1 MRRALSLLA
10 LGATLFTA
18 SAQPALGLGTIK
30 TVDTD
35 AANKDSWSVKGAT
48 ITDVDFDTLQGL
60 VAGGLDM
67 DLLNFDG
74 DLVDTVEFGED
85 DCKLLRNEQGA
96 VCRIKG
102 ARLSIKLFTST
113 TRTKAAAIESKHNKT
128 STPGGK
134 GGLETDTLTFWKVT
148 ATARGRDFD
157 EALTDEGLTLQLAN
171 GLIGALADDCEE
183 KTLAHGQQRLT
194 CVPVVEE

>member
-10 LGATLFTA
+10 FGATLFTA

-30 TVDTD
+30 AVDTS

-48 ITDVDFDTLQGL
+48 INEDVTFNDLEDLVGAGISAELLNFAGDVVDTVDFD
-60 VAGGLDM
+60 
-67 DLLNFDG
+67 
-74 DLVDTVEFGED
+74 EE
-85 DCKLLRNEQGA
+85 DCKFLRNEQGV
-96 VCRIKG
+96 VCHIKG
-102 ARLSIKLFTST
+102 ARLSVKLFTST
-113 TRTKAAAIESKHNKT
+113 TRTKAAAIDSKHNKT

-134 GGLETDTLTFWKVT
+134 GDLVTETLTFWKVSG
-148 ATARGRDFD
+148 TARGRDFEED
-157 EALTDEGLTLQLAN
+157 LTDEGLTLRVS
-171 GLIGALADDCEE
+171 GLSADAFDCKE